1 MEKLAKATRRVLS
14 ELNYEKTTFLKEHGK
29 EHDCLVWFLTF

>member
-14 ELNYEKTTFLKEHGK
+14 ELNYKKTTFSKRTWK
-29 EHDCLVWFLTF
+29 KA